1 MRIERFMYTSQS
13 LSQEIRVK
21 VAIPSA
27 AVNITDPGPRCVR
40 LPAPSSG
47 WGHPVGGECVG
58 YSIANP

>member
-47 WGHPVGGECVG
+47 
-58 YSIANP
+58 